1 LPIDEPGL
9 YIDALD
15 RGELYQSLRR
25 EEKLQAICSVIA
37 GLCFNREWG
46 WILLTRLLKDFLRP
60 YRATVLF
67 ISALLLIQSVAS
79 LYLPNL
85 NADLINNGVA
95 KGDVS
100 YIWKIGFFMLGTSA
114 LVMGASIILGYFSS
128 KVAMGFGAD
137 LRKSVFTSVEGFSA
151 RELNKFGAPSLIT
164 RNTNDV
170 QQVQM
175 VLFMGLTT
183 MLSAPITG
191 IGASIMA
198 VKTNVRLSSLL
209 VIVVPLMSFQI
220 WMLLRRIVPLFRTM
234 QTKIDR
240 INLVLREQI
249 SGIRVI
255 RAFVKTRFEEKRF
268 ADASEDLMATTL
280 SVTRT
285 FAVMF
290 PVLMLL
296 LNISSVA
303 VIWFG
308 GKLVDTG
315 DMQIGDLT
323 AFLAYIM
330 QILSSV
336 MMAVMMSLM
345 IPRAAA
351 SAERI
356 QEVLATESSVVQNP
370 SPRVPETRTGVVE
383 FRGVEFRYPGAEF
396 PILSDVS
403 FVAKPGEFTAI
414 VGSTGSGKSTLINL
428 IPRFI
433 DATQGQ
439 VLIDGMDVRDQALE
453 GIWGDIGLVPQ
464 RAFLFG
470 GTIAHNLRYGKPDAT
485 DDEMWKALEIAQA
498 SDFVRELPDGLLAP
512 VAQGGTNFSGGQR
525 QRLAIARAIVKRPPI
540 YILDDSFSALDFTT
554 DAKLREALASEALGA
569 TLIVIAQRVNSI
581 LNADQIVVLDEGR
594 VVGIGTHHA
603 LMKECQ
609 TYREIVLSQL
619 SPEEAA

>member
-1 LPIDEPGL
+1 M
-9 YIDALD
+9 
-15 RGELYQSLRR
+15 
-25 EEKLQAICSVIA
+25 
-37 GLCFNREWG
+37 
-46 WILLTRLLKDFLRP
+46 LTKILKDFLAP
-60 YRATVLF
+60 YKGIV
-67 ISALLLIQSVAS
+67 ISISILLLVQSIAN

-95 KGDVS
+95 KGDIS
-100 YIWKIGFFMLGTSA
+100 YIWKIGFVMLASSA
-114 LVMGASIILGYFSS
+114 LVMGASILLAFLSA
-128 KVAMGFGAD
+128 KVSMAFGAD
-137 LRKSVFTSVEGFSA
+137 VRGAVFASVERFST

-175 VLFMGLTT
+175 VLFMGLTM

-191 IGASIMA
+191 VGASIMA
-198 VKTNVRLSSLL
+198 IRTNAKLSLL
-209 VIVVPLMSFQI
+209 LIVVLPIMSLLI
-220 WMLLRRIVPLFRTM
+220 WALLRRIVPLFRVM
-234 QTKIDR
+234 QEKIDR

-255 RAFVKTRFEEKRF
+255 RAFVKTGFEEKRF
-268 ADASEDLMATTL
+268 AQASEDLMMTTL

-290 PVLMLL
+290 PVLMLI
-296 LNISSVA
+296 LNLSSVA

-315 DMQIGDLT
+315 NMQIGDLT

-356 QEVLATESSVVQNP
+356 EEVLLTPSSVIETPTPQ
-370 SPRVPETRTGVVE
+370 SPAVHTGRVE
-383 FRGVEFRYPGAEF
+383 FNNVEFRYPGAEHSV
-396 PILSDVS
+396 LSGIT
-403 FVAKPGEFTAI
+403 FTAEPGQFTAI

-433 DATQGQ
+433 DPTDGQ
-439 VLIDGMDVRDQALE
+439 VLIDGINVRDQALE
-453 GIWGDIGLVPQ
+453 SVWSNIGLVPQ

-470 GTIAHNLRYGKPDAT
+470 GTIATNLRYGDDNAT
-485 DDEMWKALEIAQA
+485 EEDLWTALETAQA
-498 SDFVRELPDGLLAP
+498 RDFVEELPDKLLAS

-525 QRLAIARAIVKRPPI
+525 QRLAIARAIAKKPTI

-554 DAKLREALASEALGA
+554 DANLRKALEITAKDS
-569 TLIVIAQRVNSI
+569 TLIVVAQRVSTI
-581 LNADQIVVLDEGR
+581 LNADQIIVLDQGA
-594 VVGIGTHHA
+594 VVGIGKHHE
-603 LMKECQ
+603 LMNTCQ
-609 TYREIVLSQL
+609 TYKEIVLSQL

>member
-1 LPIDEPGL
+1 M
-9 YIDALD
+9 
-15 RGELYQSLRR
+15 
-25 EEKLQAICSVIA
+25 
-37 GLCFNREWG
+37 
-46 WILLTRLLKDFLRP
+46 LTKILKDFLAP
-60 YRATVLF
+60 YKGIV
-67 ISALLLIQSVAS
+67 ISISILLLVQSIAN
-79 LYLPNL
+79 LYLPSL

-95 KGDVS
+95 KGDIS
-100 YIWKIGFFMLGTSA
+100 YIWKIGFVMLASSA
-114 LVMGASIILGYFSS
+114 LVMGASILLAFLSA
-128 KVAMGFGAD
+128 KVSMAFGAD
-137 LRKSVFTSVEGFSA
+137 VRGAVFASVERFST

-175 VLFMGLTT
+175 VLFMGLTM

-191 IGASIMA
+191 VGASIMA
-198 VKTNVRLSSLL
+198 IRTNAKLSLLLIVVLPIMSSL
-209 VIVVPLMSFQI
+209 I
-220 WMLLRRIVPLFRTM
+220 WVLLRRIVPLFRVM
-234 QTKIDR
+234 QEKIDR

-255 RAFVKTRFEEKRF
+255 RAFVKTGFEEKRF
-268 ADASEDLMATTL
+268 AQASEDLMMTTL

-290 PVLMLL
+290 PVLMLI
-296 LNISSVA
+296 LNLSSVA

-308 GKLVDTG
+308 GKLVDAG
-315 DMQIGDLT
+315 NMQIGDLT

-356 QEVLATESSVVQNP
+356 EEVLLTPSSVVETSTPQ
-370 SPRVPETRTGVVE
+370 SPAVHTGRVE
-383 FRGVEFRYPGAEF
+383 FNNVEFRYPGAEH
-396 PILSDVS
+396 PVLSGIT
-403 FVAKPGEFTAI
+403 FTAEPGQFTAI

-433 DATQGQ
+433 DPTDGQ
-439 VLIDGMDVRDQALE
+439 VFIDGINVRDQALE
-453 GIWGDIGLVPQ
+453 SVWSNIGLVPQ

-470 GTIAHNLRYGKPDAT
+470 GTIATNLRYGDDNAT
-485 DDEMWKALEIAQA
+485 EEDLWTALETAQA
-498 SDFVRELPDGLLAP
+498 RDFVEELPDKLLAS

-525 QRLAIARAIVKRPPI
+525 QRLAIARAIAKKPTI

-554 DAKLREALASEALGA
+554 DANLRKALEITAKDS
-569 TLIVIAQRVNSI
+569 TLIVVAQRVSTI
-581 LNADQIVVLDEGR
+581 LNADQIIVLDQGA
-594 VVGIGTHHA
+594 VVGIGKHHE
-603 LMKECQ
+603 LMNTCE
-609 TYREIVLSQL
+609 TYKEIVLSQL

>member
-1 LPIDEPGL
+1 M
-9 YIDALD
+9 
-15 RGELYQSLRR
+15 
-25 EEKLQAICSVIA
+25 
-37 GLCFNREWG
+37 
-46 WILLTRLLKDFLRP
+46 LTKILKDFLAP
-60 YRATVLF
+60 YKGIV
-67 ISALLLIQSVAS
+67 ISISILLLVQSIAN
-79 LYLPNL
+79 LYLPSL

-95 KGDVS
+95 KGDIS
-100 YIWKIGFFMLGTSA
+100 YIWKIGFVMLASSA
-114 LVMGASIILGYFSS
+114 LVMGASILLAFLSA
-128 KVAMGFGAD
+128 KVSMAFGAD
-137 LRKSVFTSVEGFSA
+137 VRGAVFASVERFST

-175 VLFMGLTT
+175 VLFMGLTM

-191 IGASIMA
+191 VGASIMA
-198 VKTNVRLSSLL
+198 IRTNAKLSLLLIVVLPIMSSL
-209 VIVVPLMSFQI
+209 I
-220 WMLLRRIVPLFRTM
+220 WVLLRRIVPLFRVM
-234 QTKIDR
+234 QEKIDR

-255 RAFVKTRFEEKRF
+255 RAFVKTGFEEKRF
-268 ADASEDLMATTL
+268 AQASEDLMKTTL

-290 PVLMLL
+290 PVLMLI
-296 LNISSVA
+296 LNLSSVA

-315 DMQIGDLT
+315 NMQIGDLT

-356 QEVLATESSVVQNP
+356 EEVLLTPSSVVETSTPQNP
-370 SPRVPETRTGVVE
+370 AVHTGRVE
-383 FRGVEFRYPGAEF
+383 FNNVEFRYPGAEHPVLAGITF
-396 PILSDVS
+396 T
-403 FVAKPGEFTAI
+403 AEPGQFTAI

-433 DATQGQ
+433 DPTDGQ
-439 VLIDGMDVRDQALE
+439 VFIDGIDVRDQALE
-453 GIWGDIGLVPQ
+453 SVWSNIGLVPQ

-470 GTIAHNLRYGKPDAT
+470 GTIATNLRYGDDNAT
-485 DDEMWKALEIAQA
+485 EEDLWTALETAQA
-498 SDFVRELPDGLLAP
+498 RDFVEELPDKLLAT

-525 QRLAIARAIVKRPPI
+525 QRLAIARAIAKKPTI

-554 DAKLREALASEALGA
+554 DANLRKALEITAKDS
-569 TLIVIAQRVNSI
+569 TLIVVAQRVSTI
-581 LNADQIVVLDEGR
+581 LNADQIIVLDQGA
-594 VVGIGTHHA
+594 VVGIGKHHE
-603 LMKECQ
+603 LMNTCE
-609 TYREIVLSQL
+609 TYKEIVLSQL